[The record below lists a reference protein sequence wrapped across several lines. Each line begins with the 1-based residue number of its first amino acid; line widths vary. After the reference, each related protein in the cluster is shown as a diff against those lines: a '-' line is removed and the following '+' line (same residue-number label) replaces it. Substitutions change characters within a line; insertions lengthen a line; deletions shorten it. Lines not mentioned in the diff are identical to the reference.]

1 LGNRNEED
9 SRFLHNLLI
18 NIEITRNIANLFP
31 ITVTLKLDNT
41 SYPYSPYLAPII
53 FV

>member
-18 NIEITRNIANLFP
+18 NIEITRIFLSQNSLQP
-31 ITVTLKLDNT
+31 ILV
-41 SYPYSPYLAPII
+41 I
-53 FV
+53 